1 MNGEL
6 LRIVDAIHRDKDID
20 KEVLLEGI
28 ESALLTAAKKRLGN
42 KSNLSIHID
51 RKTGELMVLED
62 NETVVPIDLGRIA
75 AQTAKQVIIQK
86 IREAERDSIFEEYE
100 KRAKA
105 MTSGTVQRFESGNLI
120 INLGK
125 TEGYLPKHEQVR
137 GENYHVGDRIRAYV
151 VDVKKVGQKVK
162 ISLSRTH
169 PDLVRRLFELE
180 VPEIADRVIE
190 VKGLAREPGYR
201 TKIAVE
207 STDPK
212 IDCVGA
218 CVGVRGTR
226 IKNIA
231 DELNGEKIDI
241 IRWSD
246 DPDQLIVN
254 ALKPAVINSI
264 VLDEETFAALVIV
277 DEEQLSLAI
286 GKKGQ
291 NVRLAAKLCNWE
303 INIITQQEYDTGE
316 LEKAKKRGIRGSV
329 AQELEEIMIA
339 EGKLPTEEEEE
350 GGETTGEGSASEEA
364 PAETAEALETET
376 SETGATEAESSETG
390 PTETE
395 SSETEPTETESSA
408 SPDSEASPAA
418 PSEAPT
424 SELEPSAEGKETT
437 EPSKEEAPAVSS
449 EAGSSAPEAGDS
461 KVEDPTPTPEV
472 KNPEPGP
479 SATKTSGEQ
488 QESI

>member
-6 LRIVDAIHRDKDID
+6 LRIIDAIHRDKDID

-86 IREAERDSIFEEYE
+86 IREAERDSIFEDYD
-100 KRAKA
+100 KRSKSI
-105 MTSGTVQRFESGNLI
+105 MSGTVQRFESGNLI
-120 INLGK
+120 VNLGK

-137 GENYHVGDRIRAYV
+137 GENYHVGDRIRAFM

-162 ISLSRTH
+162 INLSRTH
-169 PDLVRRLFELE
+169 PDLVSRLFELE
-180 VPEIADRVIE
+180 VPEISEGVIE

-207 STDPK
+207 SNDSK

-241 IRWSD
+241 IRFSE

-254 ALKPAVINSI
+254 ALKPAIINSI
-264 VLDEETFAALVIV
+264 ILDEDNYTALVIV

-291 NVRLAAKLCNWE
+291 NVRLAAKLCSWD

-329 AQELEEIMIA
+329 AQDLEEILIA
-339 EGKLPTEEEEE
+339 EGKMPGEDEE
-350 GGETTGEGSASEEA
+350 GVDASATDAGSESPEEATSESPEAETTQANTPPSDADAPVEDQLEADTQADVEPLPDALSSESAEPVTETGSAT
-364 PAETAEALETET
+364 PV
-376 SETGATEAESSETG
+376 TEAEPGSTVKEPDPEEAKKQIEADESVPEAAQAAESDQ
-390 PTETE
+390 TE
-395 SSETEPTETESSA
+395 
-408 SPDSEASPAA
+408 D
-418 PSEAPT
+418 T
-424 SELEPSAEGKETT
+424 SESADV
-437 EPSKEEAPAVSS
+437 AP
-449 EAGSSAPEAGDS
+449 
-461 KVEDPTPTPEV
+461 
-472 KNPEPGP
+472 
-479 SATKTSGEQ
+479 
-488 QESI
+488 